1 MNRIDSTL
9 LLVTCLLLLSFA
21 CMGQDDSPENKGF
34 ELIKEKDN
42 ISIYERWVTF
52 PKSKPAVTA
61 REVKSVFYAN
71 TTVEKAFALLK
82 NEATIKEWQGH
93 VSKFKIYPQTDT
105 TWFEYSYHDIPW
117 PVSDQDHFLVY
128 EIDENIPGEK
138 IFITFESIVNK
149 KYAPIDQ
156 DADRMT
162 LAGSW
167 TYEKSD
173 DKVKITYRI
182 LSMPSSIPRL
192 FTDPVIRNNMMTTI
206 KSYIN
211 ILEKQND

>member
-1 MNRIDSTL
+1 MNRINSTL
-9 LLVTCLLLLSFA
+9 FVLSCLLLTSIV
-21 CMGQDDSPENKGF
+21 CRGQDDSPENKGF

-61 REVKSVFYAN
+61 REVKSIFYAN

-82 NEATIKEWQGH
+82 NEATIKQWQSH

-149 KYAPIDQ
+149 KYAPIDD

-167 TYEKSD
+167 TYEKSE

-206 KSYIN
+206 KSYIK
-211 ILEKQND
+211 ILEEK

>member
-206 KSYIN
+206 KSYIS